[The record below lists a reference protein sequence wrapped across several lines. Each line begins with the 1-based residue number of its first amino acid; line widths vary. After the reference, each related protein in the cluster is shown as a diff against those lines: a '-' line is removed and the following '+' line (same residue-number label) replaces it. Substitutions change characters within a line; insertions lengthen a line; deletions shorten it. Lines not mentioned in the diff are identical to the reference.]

1 MTWLPMNYY
10 MKNIAKN
17 ICYICMLVDIDLTNG
32 PVVENITFTLDL
44 SGIVSSAIRMGS
56 LVVGIIRIS
65 DVT

>member
-1 MTWLPMNYY
+1 
-10 MKNIAKN
+10 
-17 ICYICMLVDIDLTNG
+17 MLVDIDLTNG